1 MKDLLKFSKYL
12 ESDFA
17 NPNPTYQSKM
27 DLAVSSLV
35 TGDYQKAKNMFDAAI
50 EIDSQFPSAWLGKA
64 FSEIAYVED
73 EHFNSLTI
81 DEYLSRAMRS
91 TDNILKYKVAIAGCL
106 AYRHADIIKK
116 CVLAVEEA
124 LRQKKEAEKAKSRA
138 IATAIVGSMFTG
150 KDKSLGS
157 NIVGG
162 ALIAGG
168 TTYAM
173 QSHLKAKELE
183 LLGNS
188 IYTSA
193 LSQTYLS
200 TPIIHLCG
208 TLEDKIDDVNL
219 RGNFNVVMDSWK
231 DSVIYLYNKQREQLV
246 TILKNLSVSEATNIQ
261 TLLNNPNSIQEVGE
275 FVAFMKIIGLSNHK
289 IFDLL
294 NKLFKETLPKHFDNP
309 EAISALEEAKKKQK
323 KAYRIGGV
331 LIVLGVGSI
340 FTDFVQREDNQWLP
354 WVLDIGGIII
364 GVWLSLKARTTEMK
378 DFEKVFAQAINDI
391 NSISITRN
399 DFNLNLNQSTDDV
412 NFDTLPQL
420 ENKSD
425 EHIDIINMAKSGKKL
440 EAVKLLK
447 DRTGWDFKRC
457 KDWVEARC

>member
-12 ESDFA
+12 ETDFV
-17 NPNPTYQSKM
+17 NSNPTYQSKM
-27 DLAVSSLV
+27 DLAISSLV

-81 DEYLSRAMRS
+81 DEYLSRAMRTS
-91 TDNILKYKVAIAGCL
+91 DNILKYKVAIAGCL
-106 AYRHADIIKK
+106 AYRHAVIIKK

-124 LRQKKEAEKAKSRA
+124 LRQKKEAEKAKSRG
-138 IATAIVGSMFTG
+138 ITTAIVGSMFTG
-150 KDKSLGS
+150 KDKSIGS

-168 TTYAM
+168 ASYAM

-208 TLEDKIDDVNL
+208 TLEDKIEDSNL
-219 RGNFNVVMDSWK
+219 RNNFNVVMDSWK

-246 TILKNLSVSEATNIQ
+246 ARLKKFSVSEAENIQ
-261 TLLNNPNSIQEVGE
+261 KLLNDPNSIQEVGE

-309 EAISALEEAKKKQK
+309 EAKSALEEAKKKQK
-323 KAYRIGGV
+323 NAMALAGITVVAGTIFYFVRVQQVQAEYGDTNSTVGLSLAIDIAG
-331 LIVLGVGSI
+331 IV
-340 FTDFVQREDNQWLP
+340 
-354 WVLDIGGIII
+354 I
-364 GVWLSLKARTTEMK
+364 GVWLSQKARTTEMK
-378 DFEKVFAQAINDI
+378 DFEKVYAQAINDI

-399 DFNLNLNQSTDDV
+399 DFNINLI
-412 NFDTLPQL
+412 DTQNSNNNNNALG
-420 ENKSD
+420 N
-425 EHIDIINMAKSGKKL
+425 
-440 EAVKLLK
+440 
-447 DRTGWDFKRC
+447 
-457 KDWVEARC
+457 

>member
-1 MKDLLKFSKYL
+1 MKELLKFSKYL
-12 ESDFA
+12 ENDFV
-17 NPNPTYQSKM
+17 NPNTTYQSKM
-27 DLAVSSLV
+27 DLAISSLV

-106 AYRHADIIKK
+106 AYRHAVIIKK

-124 LRQKKEAEKAKSRA
+124 LRQKKEAEKAKRKG

-150 KDKSLGS
+150 KDKSIGS

-208 TLEDKIDDVNL
+208 TLEDKIEDVNL
-219 RGNFNVVMDSWK
+219 RGIFNVVMDSWK
-231 DSVIYLYNKQREQLV
+231 DSVIYLYNKQRQQLV
-246 TILKNLSVSEATNIQ
+246 ARLQAFDTSQAGSFQK
-261 TLLNNPNSIQEVGE
+261 LLNDPNSIQEVGE

-294 NKLFKETLPKHFDNP
+294 NKLFKESLPKHFDNP
-309 EAISALEEAKKKQK
+309 EAKSALEEAKKKQDR
-323 KAYRIGGV
+323 AQAII
-331 LIVLGVGSI
+331 IVSI
-340 FTDFVQREDNQWLP
+340 LAGTIFWFIRSAQVEAEYGDTDSTFGISIAI
-354 WVLDIGGIII
+354 DIAGIII
-364 GVWLSLKARTTEMK
+364 GLWLSQKARTTEMK
-378 DFEKVFAQAINDI
+378 DFEKVYAQAISDI
-391 NSISITRN
+391 NSVNISRS
-399 DFNLNLNQSTDDV
+399 DFNLNLI
-412 NFDTLPQL
+412 DTESSNNNNNALG
-420 ENKSD
+420 N
-425 EHIDIINMAKSGKKL
+425 
-440 EAVKLLK
+440 
-447 DRTGWDFKRC
+447 
-457 KDWVEARC
+457 